1 MTELKPQISICIPTY
16 NGEKFIARTIQS
28 VLDQTFSNFEVIVS
42 DDGSTDKTLE
52 IVRSFNDSRIVRIDS
67 LAKVGAEA
75 NWNNSVANARAD
87 LVKLVCQDDLLYRQ
101 CLQTEFEA
109 MSLSANQ
116 DVAFC
121 FSLRDFV
128 TPKNRFIKGGRIA
141 SSDQKKLSKTQ
152 MLRKIVRSGGN
163 PIGEPMAI
171 TFRKSAF
178 DRAGKFH
185 GDYVID
191 LNMWVGLL
199 EIGSALFIPSRLSA
213 FRISKTSWTSS
224 LKKSQFGSVRSLAKK
239 IRQENKGSVSS
250 VDLVRGQL
258 VGLIR
263 APVRQIASQVIL
275 LCDRFFWSAR

>member
-1 MTELKPQISICIPTY
+1 MTELKPQISICILTY

-28 VLDQTFSNFEVIVS
+28 VLDQTFSNFEIVVS

-75 NWNNSVANARAD
+75 NLNNSVANARAD

-109 MSLSANQ
+109 MSLSANH

-128 TPKNRFIKGGRIA
+128 TPKNRFIKGRRIA
-141 SSDQKKLSKTQ
+141 NSDQKKLSKTQ

-224 LKKSQFGSVRSLAKK
+224 LKKSQFGSVR
-239 IRQENKGSVSS
+239 
-250 VDLVRGQL
+250 
-258 VGLIR
+258 
-263 APVRQIASQVIL
+263 
-275 LCDRFFWSAR
+275 